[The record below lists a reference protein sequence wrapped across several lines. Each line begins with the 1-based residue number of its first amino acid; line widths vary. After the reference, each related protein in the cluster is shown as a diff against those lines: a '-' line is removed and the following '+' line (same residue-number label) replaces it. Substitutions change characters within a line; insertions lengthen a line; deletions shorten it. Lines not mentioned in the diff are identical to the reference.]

1 VTIKAV
7 FRVQC
12 DGMCR
17 GWLSLPD
24 AHRLGMDIRHVEL
37 VVRPTAANAGLW
49 PGERTAR
56 RAALG
61 NGWEYTGASSW
72 NPQGQHATARGGT
85 LLCPT
90 CKLNPLGIRLPP
102 PGLERLDATRDDDPV
117 DWMPGDRGWTG

>member
-1 VTIKAV
+1 MTIKAV

-12 DGMCR
+12 DGMCK

-24 AHRLGMDIRHVEL
+24 AHRLGTDIRHVEL

-61 NGWEYTGASSW
+61 NGWEVSGRC
-72 NPQGQHATARGGT
+72 ARWT
-85 LLCPT
+85 MRCPE
-90 CKLNPLGIRLPP
+90 CRLNPLGIRLPA
-102 PGLERLDATRDDDPV
+102 PGIERFADGSSAV
-117 DWMPGDRGWTG
+117 E